1 MLFGQCPNGGVN
13 KLKGASLI
21 LLLSMLQV
29 PPLPDSSAPWRAS
42 EDCLAGLVCSG
53 LEKHNLSLFL
63 LFPYWQT
70 WALVNFWFSSFH
82 ARTHQLR
89 SLIDTFHVQPSLSLS
104 FEHGHES
111 ERILTLNLFCQLCQ
125 ELFTLYIDL
134 AQHTPTLSR
143 CFHTALT
150 YITRRSKSICLYSAS
165 QV

>member
-1 MLFGQCPNGGVN
+1 
-13 KLKGASLI
+13 
-21 LLLSMLQV
+21 MLQV

-53 LEKHNLSLFL
+53 LVWFVLVWFGLVCSGLEKHTLSIFL

-111 ERILTLNLFCQLCQ
+111 ERILKLNLFCHHCQ

-165 QV
+165 LV